1 MIFLFP
7 LRGFRGRIRDCCKL
21 RNNDEVRGFNFGK
34 READAQ
40 NEFYSHARTENGDF
54 RDSGRP

>member
-1 MIFLFP
+1 
-7 LRGFRGRIRDCCKL
+7 
-21 RNNDEVRGFNFGK
+21 VRGFNFGK

-54 RDSGRP
+54 RDSGRS